1 MQPARRIAA
10 HEYEVRELIKWGLV
24 RPKSIPFGA
33 SSALDLLLSRRSN
46 AREIFFEHKATPG
59 PHSPCSW
66 CSTSRQPPQPLASL
80 FSDETLA
87 LYKKLTMIIGSLAQP
102 LRLYLILQLILREKK
117 ERSVLSTPTSATA
130 TGRGQDITA
139 RDWRAT
145 RVGRILPRPDLCGS
159 SLTSGLLEL
168 LTLYK
173 VPLNASQFVPL
184 PRCCTYLQHL

>member
-1 MQPARRIAA
+1 MGFGSPEIYPLWSLCARSTFVLTSERARDLFRTQSHSWAA
-10 HEYEVRELIKWGLV
+10 
-24 RPKSIPFGA
+24 FA
-33 SSALDLLLSRRSN
+33 LLLVLNLAS
-46 AREIFFEHKATPG
+46 A
-59 PHSPCSW
+59 
-66 CSTSRQPPQPLASL
+66 PQPLACL

-130 TGRGQDITA
+130 TARGQDITV

-159 SLTSGLLEL
+159 GLTSGLLEL